1 VWWVLGEKLWA
12 VNRRKK
18 EPVFFKETRVMA
30 SCTLL
35 RASAHGSASSSSR
48 CSITFCPDAAAS
60 AFYYPVCLNPVVKRQ
75 SPGVVKW
82 VPPECLHVRGAA
94 AAGRPTLKRVE
105 TVDINR
111 QAHIRRDKSE
121 TQVLEFNDGNNELPQ
136 NRIEGSGSKILLG
149 KSQEELEELAIA
161 LGEVSI

>member
-1 VWWVLGEKLWA
+1 MFFFGLQIFDQDICFLCTSKCNVSSLEFLKSGIPTILLMTGFCHFLG
-12 VNRRKK
+12 
-18 EPVFFKETRVMA
+18 
-30 SCTLL
+30 
-35 RASAHGSASSSSR
+35 
-48 CSITFCPDAAAS
+48 
-60 AFYYPVCLNPVVKRQ
+60 
-75 SPGVVKW
+75 
-82 VPPECLHVRGAA
+82 
-94 AAGRPTLKRVE
+94 
-105 TVDINR
+105 NR

>member
-1 VWWVLGEKLWA
+1 MLLKTQRWFSNLQFVWWVLGEKLCA

-18 EPVFFKETRVMA
+18 ELVFFKETRVMA
-30 SCTLL
+30 SCALL

-48 CSITFCPDAAAS
+48 CSITFCPDATAS
-60 AFYYPVCLNPVVKRQ
+60 AFYHPVCLNPVVKRQ

-94 AAGRPTLKRVE
+94 AARRPTLKRVE

-111 QAHIRRDKSE
+111 F
-121 TQVLEFNDGNNELPQ
+121 VLFWSADL
-136 NRIEGSGSKILLG
+136 
-149 KSQEELEELAIA
+149 
-161 LGEVSI
+161 